1 MSYIV
6 DAMLK
11 VMDVLHGL
19 TGNWGLSII
28 GLTLLVRL
36 IILPFTIM
44 QGRSTQR
51 MAMIQPEL
59 DKIQK
64 KYKDDPERLN
74 LEIMD
79 IYRRNKVNPASSC
92 LLLFIQFPV
101 LWAMIRALEAHP
113 AMKEGMFL
121 GLKLGEPAM
130 QQGTLYGIIVIAITI
145 GTTYLAMRLSP
156 SMGAGTQQGQSQN
169 IMMIGMLAFMG
180 YFTVK
185 FATAVSI
192 YIITANFAGLLERLA
207 IPRGDTTGEGA
218 QSK

>member
-6 DAMLK
+6 DTMLK

-59 DKIQK
+59 DKMQK

-79 IYRRNKVNPASSC
+79 IYRRNKVNPLSLIHILTPQSRLVPEKTTLSERASIRQPLIEGRVLRGGIGREAVCTNQARCSLVIVRCICNPPC
-92 LLLFIQFPV
+92 LLS
-101 LWAMIRALEAHP
+101 R
-113 AMKEGMFL
+113 FL
-121 GLKLGEPAM
+121 LKK
-130 QQGTLYGIIVIAITI
+130 AI
-145 GTTYLAMRLSP
+145 L
-156 SMGAGTQQGQSQN
+156 
-169 IMMIGMLAFMG
+169 
-180 YFTVK
+180 
-185 FATAVSI
+185 I
-192 YIITANFAGLLERLA
+192 YIDCVYL
-207 IPRGDTTGEGA
+207 
-218 QSK
+218 